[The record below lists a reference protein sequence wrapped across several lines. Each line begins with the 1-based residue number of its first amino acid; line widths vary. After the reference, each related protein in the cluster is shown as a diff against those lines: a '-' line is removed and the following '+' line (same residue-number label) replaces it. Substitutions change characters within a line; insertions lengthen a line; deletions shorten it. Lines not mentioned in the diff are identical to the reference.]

1 MRFSPAEWTRSVV
14 QRGLWILA
22 LGLVL
27 SLGFVT
33 EVFAQGQKIRVGVG
47 RSEVLTLRDSIG
59 TVSIADDNVADV
71 VVATPRQVLIVGKKV
86 GVTTLVVWGRGSRY
100 EEYDL
105 IVHRGDLEANQII
118 LNVRVAEVNRTKLR
132 ETGINF
138 GILRVNDDF
147 LGGSGFFGSFAGNV
161 SPPSFPPL
169 LSDNVDLA
177 LDYLS
182 LGSDTR
188 ITAIIKAMEQEGV
201 VKVLASPNLVAVNG
215 QEASFLS
222 GGEIPI
228 PIVQSSQIGG
238 NIASVTVLFKE
249 FGTQVKFLP
258 TVIDSNIVSLVVS
271 AELSRPDFDNGVEI
285 SGFLIP
291 SFITRRVETTVEMRE
306 GETLVIGG
314 LLNQEIEEFIQKTPI
329 LGDIPVIGNLFRRT
343 RRQTIEQELVVMV
356 TPRFVKPMPR
366 GQVPEFPNLF
376 DSEED

>member
-1 MRFSPAEWTRSVV
+1 
-14 QRGLWILA
+14 
-22 LGLVL
+22 
-27 SLGFVT
+27 
-33 EVFAQGQKIRVGVG
+33 
-47 RSEVLTLRDSIG
+47 VLTLRDSIG

-105 IVHRGDLEANQII
+105 IVHRGNLESNQII
-118 LNVRVAEVNRTKLR
+118 LSVTVAEVNRTKLR

-147 LGGSGFFGSFAGNV
+147 LGGSGFFGSFVGNV

-177 LDYLS
+177 LDFLS

-188 ITAIIKAMEQEGV
+188 ITAIIRAMEQEGV

-249 FGTQVKFLP
+249 FGTQVTFQP
-258 TVIDSNIVSLVVS
+258 TVIDSNIVSLKMS
-271 AELSRPDFDNGVEI
+271 SELSRPDFDNGVEI

-291 SFITRRVETTVEMRE
+291 SFITRRVETVVEMRE

-314 LLNQEIEEFIQKTPI
+314 LKNQEKEVIIQKTPI
-329 LGDIPVIGNLFRRT
+329 LGDIPVIGNLFRRV

-356 TPRFVKPMPR
+356 TPRFVKPMPA

-376 DSEED
+376 DSDED